1 MRRYLLSLL
10 LPPLLTAAPPA
21 FRSAVAAAPC
31 CTEGYASLLKGVLPS
46 VVSLSVVKIA
56 GQQRAASQ
64 KTARRERFFGS
75 GFIIDPTGI
84 IVTNRHV
91 IQGAVEITAIFSDGT
106 QAPAKLLAAANIADL
121 AALKV
126 DVGHPLPALD
136 FADSSDA
143 QIGDEVF
150 AIGNPYGI
158 GMSVSAGIVS
168 ALNRD
173 LHQTPF
179 DDDIQTDAAIN
190 PGNSG
195 GPLVTVGGKVVGVDT
210 ALYTQTGGGYV
221 GIGYAI
227 PSNDVDFV
235 VRHLL
240 QPDLPRPSWIGV
252 DAQDVSAELAKGF
265 RVPRPGG
272 SVIISVVESGPGH
285 AAGLRPGDII
295 LNVSDEPISDTRA
308 LMRDI
313 ALMDVGSPVEL
324 TIWRHDA
331 AKTMVVTPIEWPNMG
346 SPAEAVMAPV
356 AMAATAPSGEAALK
370 LAPLTPAAQQ
380 HFGISTS
387 TTGILVESVSANSDS
402 NDETVLPGDV
412 IVNVAG
418 SPVAMPDEV
427 ENLIR
432 KTRND
437 RQTYV
442 PILVLRKHKLR
453 WVSYYTGVNKP
464 E

>member
-10 LPPLLTAAPPA
+10 LPPLLAAAPPA
-21 FRSAVAAAPC
+21 LHSAVAAAPC
-31 CTEGYASLLKGVLPS
+31 SADGYAGLLQSVLPS

-56 GQQRAASQ
+56 DRQRAASQ
-64 KTARRERFFGS
+64 KTARPERFFGS
-75 GFIIDPTGI
+75 GFIIDPSGI

-91 IQGAVEITAIFSDGT
+91 IQDAVEITTIFADGT
-106 QAPAKLLAAANIADL
+106 QAPARLLAAANIADL

-126 DVGHPLPALD
+126 DVGRPLPALD

-143 QIGDEVF
+143 QIGDEVL
-150 AIGNPYGI
+150 AIGDPYGI
-158 GMSVSAGIVS
+158 GMSVSAGIIS

-195 GPLVTVGGKVVGVDT
+195 GPLVTVYGKVIGVDT
-210 ALYTQTGGGYV
+210 ALYTQTGGGYI

-240 QPDLPRPSWIGV
+240 QPDLPQPGWIGV
-252 DAQDVSAELAKGF
+252 KAQDVSAELAKGF
-265 RVPRPGG
+265 SVPRPGG
-272 SVIISVVESGPGH
+272 SVITSVVESGPGH

-295 LNVSDEPISDTRA
+295 LDVSGEPISDTRA

-324 TIWRHDA
+324 TLWRHNA

-346 SPAEAVMAPV
+346 SPADAVMARV
-356 AMAATAPSGEAALK
+356 AMAAMVPTREPALK
-370 LAPLTPAAQQ
+370 LAALTPVVQQ
-380 HFGISTS
+380 HLGVSTS
-387 TTGILVESVSANSDS
+387 TTGILVESVSASSDS
-402 NDETVLPGDV
+402 NDETLLPGDV

-418 SPVAMPDEV
+418 SPVAMPGDV

-432 KTRND
+432 SARND
-437 RQTYV
+437 HQAYV
-442 PILVLRKHKLR
+442 PILVLRKDELH
-453 WVSYYTGVNKP
+453 WVSYYTGVNEP
-464 E
+464 G